1 MKLRPIAAVAAITAA
16 ALLAGCSPETV
27 PGPALDED
35 TGITTVRIAATVT
48 PMTDVVEAAADAVD
62 ASTVIELVPVSDYV
76 QPNTLLQN
84 QEIEA
89 NFVQHEAFMEDYN
102 DKNDGSLVMVQPVYY
117 VVAAFYSQTLSSLS
131 ELGEGDSVVI
141 ANDPSNA
148 ARALQLLADEG
159 VIELDPAI
167 ERFEARMGDIT
178 GNPLDLKITQVEL
191 MQLNTAYDEAD
202 AVFNLASFARQIGLT
217 PQDDGIA
224 VEQDERFA
232 VGLVAHED
240 SVNSSF
246 IARAR
251 EAFTSDLVRQKL
263 EELEVPPAF

>member
-1 MKLRPIAAVAAITAA
+1 MTFRPIAAVAAITAA
-16 ALLAGCSPETV
+16 ALLAGCSPAAA
-27 PGPALDED
+27 PGPAHDED
-35 TGITTVRIAATVT
+35 SGVTTVRIAATVT
-48 PMTDVVEAAADAVD
+48 PMTDVVEAAAEAVD

-84 QEIEA
+84 KEIEA

-102 DKNDGSLVMVQPVYY
+102 AKNDGDLVMVQPVYY

-131 ELGEGDSVVI
+131 ELEEGGSVVI

-159 VIELDPAI
+159 VIELDPAVA
-167 ERFEARMGDIT
+167 RFEARIGDVT

-191 MQLNTAYDEAD
+191 MQLNTAYEEAD

-251 EAFTSDLVRQKL
+251 AAFTSDLVRQKL